1 MMIIKKFHNNGIET
15 VLKSSAIMVSKFKKF
30 HNVGTKNFKKGFSV
44 VVPKKFHNNGIKI
57 KEIRQ

>member
-1 MMIIKKFHNNGIET
+1 
-15 VLKSSAIMVSKFKKF
+15 MVSKLKKF
-30 HNVGTKNFKKGFSV
+30 HNVGIKNFKKGFSV

>member
-1 MMIIKKFHNNGIET
+1 
-15 VLKSSAIMVSKFKKF
+15 MVSKVKKF